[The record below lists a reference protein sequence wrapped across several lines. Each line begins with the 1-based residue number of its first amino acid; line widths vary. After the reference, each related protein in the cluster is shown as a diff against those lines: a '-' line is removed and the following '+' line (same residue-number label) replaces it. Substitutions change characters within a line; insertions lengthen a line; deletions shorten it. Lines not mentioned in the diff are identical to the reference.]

1 MCISEL
7 SSGNIDVAWGG
18 IALDQK
24 DIDAGK
30 FTQYGPYIH
39 NDIVIAT
46 RNGSSVWNKLRL
58 NGRKMCMPSTP
69 EALAAL
75 NTDEK
80 LVNRLGQITRLA
92 GGYDR
97 VLRVSLRR
105 QMRCCAHGQHGSVVL
120 QLPLRH
126 QK

>member
-1 MCISEL
+1 MLQIEKEFVYIEL
-7 SSGNIDVAWGG
+7 SSANFDVAWGG

-69 EALAAL
+69 EALDAL
-75 NTDEK
+75 TTAEK
-80 LVNRLGQITRLA
+80 LVNRL
-92 GGYDR
+92 GYDR